1 MIKVIAGGKK
11 SVKWVEAGCAEYEKR
26 LRKPFATDWQFCDED
41 RLLEKVL
48 KLPKEAFVIL
58 LDENGRLLDSLELA
72 MKIKTPLE
80 TGHEVV
86 FVIGGAFGHF
96 PEELKQRAD
105 LILSLSKLVY
115 PHQICRLV
123 LAEQIYRSQEIC
135 LGHPYHHA

>member
-72 MKIKTPLE
+72 MKIKTQLE